1 MKLLLLSFAL
11 SISTFLYAQE
21 PLPLSTITVTAQAA
35 TKELAVTEALRAA
48 LEQAY
53 GAYITSSTVILNDQV
68 VRDEITSISNG
79 SIQKYEILNQEQFKS
94 GTYAVTIKA
103 VVSIANL
110 VSFIKSKGY
119 EIEVSG
125 GLFAMNIK
133 QKQLNET
140 AEKTAVYNLVAIVHD
155 NMHSAFN
162 YEITSGEPE
171 AINNDN
177 NKWQVPLIV
186 TAIANEN
193 MESCQKYLYNAL
205 SAISLT
211 KEEADDYIKLGKT
224 VYTFPLLNIKD
235 SSINVFL
242 LRNESSQKMLELIFD
257 QSEFYIRRFTIDN
270 GIKKYNGHGD
280 AVIYDNLIKGKDYYY
295 YYQLQKGDTAAL
307 INYNDQ
313 LTLAEF
319 EKLNKYKVLPNIVK
333 VQIKNGGMVF
343 YEDNEKVY
351 VVNLFDIGDY
361 SLEDAK
367 KACKELNLFGYNDW
381 RLPSRDDLILM
392 ANNLE
397 MFKLGGF
404 LQRDTEIKS
413 TNPQIRSS
421 ALDYYWNTYDPRKNT
436 ATSSQGGVA
445 WNPSAYWFD
454 PSAIRKVRAVRRY
467 SVNGGKLKFIEDE
480 EQVTLKTQE
489 STLEVS
495 NQDEYIGVYEFEKK
509 EDFKIIVTQSDNKY
523 LFTYKQNK
531 KNKTTSDIVDEQ
543 MAVISLG
550 YEYYTRTWPTQKMK
564 EVGKD
569 TFQIID
575 SEESIF
581 AKKAKLVFN
590 RNQDGEIS
598 SISFTSKND
607 ETFTSIR
614 SVKLKK

>member
-11 SISTFLYAQE
+11 SISAFLHAQE
-21 PLPLSTITVTAQAA
+21 TLPLSTITVTVQAT
-35 TKELAVTEALRAA
+35 TKELAVKEALRTAI
-48 LEQAY
+48 EQAY
-53 GAYITSSTVILNDQV
+53 GAYITSNTVVLNDKV
-68 VRDEITSISNG
+68 VKDEITSISNG
-79 SIQKYEILNQEQFKS
+79 SIQKYDILNEEQFKN

-155 NMHSAFN
+155 NMQSAYN
-162 YEITSGEPE
+162 YEIASGEPE

-177 NKWQVPLIV
+177 NKWQVPLLV
-186 TAIANEN
+186 TVIANEN

-270 GIKKYNGHGD
+270 GIKKYNGLGD
-280 AVIYDNLIKGKDYYY
+280 ATIYDNLVKGKDYYY
-295 YYQLQKGDTAAL
+295 YYQLQKGDTAGL

-319 EKLNKYKVLPNIVK
+319 EKLNKYKVLPNESKI
-333 VQIKNGGMVF
+333 QIKNGGMVF
-343 YEDNEKVY
+343 YEDNEKAY
-351 VVNLFDIGDY
+351 VVNLYDIGNY

-381 RLPSRDDLILM
+381 RLPRREDLILM

-397 MFKLGGF
+397 VYKLGGF
-404 LQRDTEIKS
+404 LQRDAEMKS
-413 TNPQIRSS
+413 TNPQINPS
-421 ALDYYWNTYDPRKNT
+421 ALGYYWSTYDPRKNT
-436 ATSSQGGVA
+436 ASSSAQGGVA

-454 PSAIRKVRAVRRY
+454 PSAIRKVRAIRRY
-467 SVNGGKLKFIEDE
+467 SVNGGILEPVDEDE
-480 EQVTLKTQE
+480 ENASKAQE
-489 STLEVS
+489 SS
-495 NQDEYIGVYEFEKK
+495 NQDEYEGVYEFDKYV
-509 EDFKIIVTQSDNKY
+509 DFKIIITKSDGKY
-523 LFTYKQNK
+523 LFTLKQNV
-531 KNKTTSDIVDEQ
+531 KNQSTNDLVEEK
-543 MAVISLG
+543 MAVISMG
-550 YEYYTRTWPTQKMK
+550 YDYYTRSFATQKMK
-564 EVGKD
+564 ETEKD
-569 TFQIID
+569 TFQIVESD
-575 SEESIF
+575 ESIF
-581 AKKAKLVFN
+581 AKKAKLIFN
-590 RNQDGEIS
+590 RNQDGKIA
-598 SISFTSKND
+598 SIRFTSKNY
-607 ETFTSIR
+607 ETNI
-614 SVKLKK
+614 SVRTTKLKK